1 MYGTA
6 WIRRGPAGEW
16 IARLTER
23 LADVRAEIR
32 RSIVEAVSRT
42 AAEAAEGTL
51 VRLVGRWQFPAE
63 LRWADAEPPPP
74 PVYGP
79 RREFYDE
86 PEVEEPEELAEPEE
100 RVAPPKRRWRTILV
114 AALHGLAWLLPR
126 QCTSPAVATAAAL
139 VGAVVL
145 LLD

>member
-16 IARLTER
+16 IARLAER

-32 RSIVEAVSRT
+32 HSIVEAVSRT

-51 VRLVGRWQFPAE
+51 AELIGRWQPVLETQPRAIYE
-63 LRWADAEPPPP
+63 PRWDDDDEDDDDPEP
-74 PVYGP
+74 
-79 RREFYDE
+79 
-86 PEVEEPEELAEPEE
+86 EPEEP
-100 RVAPPKRRWRTILV
+100 VIPPAPRRWRALLV

-126 QCTSPAVATAAAL
+126 QCTSPAVATAAAI